1 MTASA
6 TAPEMTYSGYCS
18 SRVNSAC
25 GVSPSST
32 TGFVRMPGL
41 SRSTSTAVRPKAANQ
56 MMTKMDGRAMVPP
69 MNWRTVRP
77 REMRAKNMPTNGD
90 QQMVHAQ

>member
-1 MTASA
+1 
-6 TAPEMTYSGYCS
+6 
-18 SRVNSAC
+18 
-25 GVSPSST
+25 
-32 TGFVRMPGL
+32 
-41 SRSTSTAVRPKAANQ
+41 